1 MHTGY
6 GYNNKSEVKYDT
18 DYRQQQ
24 DSRRHD
30 TMLLFRLMTTALLLS
45 PIPTPPSLPSLSAPL
60 VATTSSSSSSSS
72 STVMLSLSALDGMK
86 GTDPVLPEEEL
97 TTSYNRGNAYLMQ
110 GQFEDALSSF
120 NRAMEL
126 SPNNADILLSRGI
139 VYEKLFK
146 WQNAIDDYQLANS
159 VLKLSLIHI

>member
-1 MHTGY
+1 
-6 GYNNKSEVKYDT
+6 
-18 DYRQQQ
+18 
-24 DSRRHD
+24 
-30 TMLLFRLMTTALLLS
+30 
-45 PIPTPPSLPSLSAPL
+45 
-60 VATTSSSSSSSS
+60 
-72 STVMLSLSALDGMK
+72 MLSLSALDGMK

-159 VLKLSLIHI
+159 VLKKRPFAKDDATAFSNMANAETGMFIIYICLYMDMYTHR